1 MSHLFITGI
10 PTAGKSYLGKKLA
23 EITGG
28 LHLNLD
34 DLREGLV
41 NDERYKKW
49 VNFYLDQDE
58 YAYLTQTSPEKQ
70 WQDLINQSEA
80 LWPAFLA
87 EIEKHQ
93 NDSRLV
99 IFESVNI
106 LPHLAKRDLKFPGI
120 VLVGES
126 LEETLNRN
134 IESPRW
140 GDTLELQK
148 LEAKSFFN
156 IERPYY
162 KAEAEK
168 YNYPVFEKAD
178 RALEYLTKN
187 LV

>member
-1 MSHLFITGI
+1 MANLFITGI
-10 PTAGKSYLGKKLA
+10 PTAGKSYLAKRLI
-23 EITGG
+23 EMSGG
-28 LHLNLD
+28 LHLNMD

-58 YAYLTQTSPEKQ
+58 YVYLTQTSKEQ
-70 WQDLINQSEA
+70 HWQDLVNQSEA

-87 EIEKHQ
+87 EIAKYE

-99 IFESVNI
+99 IFESVNL

-126 LEETLNRN
+126 FEETLKRN
-134 IESPRW
+134 VESPRW

-148 LEAKSFFN
+148 LEAKAFFD
-156 IERPYY
+156 IERSYY

-168 YNYPVFEKAD
+168 YGYPVFERAED
-178 RALEYLTKN
+178 ALEYIK
-187 LV
+187 